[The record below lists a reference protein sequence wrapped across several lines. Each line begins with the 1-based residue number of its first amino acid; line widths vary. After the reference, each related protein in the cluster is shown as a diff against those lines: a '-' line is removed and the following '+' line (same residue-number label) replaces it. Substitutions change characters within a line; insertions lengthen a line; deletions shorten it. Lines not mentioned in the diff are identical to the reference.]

1 MLKSRQRR
9 SGSSGNSENRWI
21 TAITGIFT
29 PHRAYKCMR
38 RIGFVVNPIAGMGGR
53 VGLKGTDGKVETAR
67 ERGAEPRAPGRG
79 ESVVQAISNRS
90 ESFEIVTW
98 DGEMGAAEAKR
109 VGVDVTVLGESGGNE
124 TSAADTVK
132 AVEAFLEA
140 GVDIVLFVGGDGTAV
155 DVFET
160 LAAADADTPML
171 GAPAGVKVYSS
182 VFAVSPQAAGQ
193 IAATFDRT
201 TEREVNDI
209 DEEAYREG
217 EVRAELKGLAT
228 VPVAANLQSSKQIVG
243 GDVEGLAQGI
253 VEEAD
258 SETTYILGPGG
269 TLKQI
274 KSAFGID
281 GSPLGV
287 DVIQDGELLLKD
299 GSEAE
304 ILDALGAENEII
316 VSPIG
321 GQGFVFGRGNDQIS
335 PPIIRQSLVTVVSS
349 AEKLDETDVLHVD
362 TGDKAVDEE
371 LRGWIKVRV
380 GRVEQRMVKI
390 V

>member
-1 MLKSRQRR
+1 
-9 SGSSGNSENRWI
+9 
-21 TAITGIFT
+21 
-29 PHRAYKCMR
+29 MR

-53 VGLKGTDGKVETAR
+53 VGLKGTDGNVEAAR
-67 ERGAEPRAPGRG
+67 ERGAEPRAPERA
-79 ESVVQAISNRS
+79 ETVVEALSNRP
-90 ESFEIVTW
+90 ESIEIVTW
-98 DGEMGAAEAKR
+98 GGEMGAVEAEQA
-109 VGVDVTVLGESGGNE
+109 GVDVTVLGEPEADE
-124 TSAADTVK
+124 TSAVDTVE
-132 AVEAFLEA
+132 AVEAFVEA
-140 GVDIVLFVGGDGTAV
+140 DVDLVLFVGGDGTAV

-160 LAAADADTPML
+160 LAAADEDTPML

-209 DEEAYREG
+209 DEAAYREG

-228 VPVAANLQSSKQIVG
+228 VPVAEDLQSSKQIVG

-253 VEEAD
+253 VEETD
-258 SETTYILGPGG
+258 PKMTYILGPGG
-269 TLKQI
+269 TVKQI

-287 DVIQDGELLLKD
+287 DVIRDGDLLVQD

-304 ILDALGAENEII
+304 ILDALGAKNEII

-335 PPIIRQSLVTVVSS
+335 PPIIRQSEVTVVSS

-362 TGDKAVDEE
+362 TGDEALDEE
-371 LRGWIKVRV
+371 LRGWIKVRI

>member
-1 MLKSRQRR
+1 
-9 SGSSGNSENRWI
+9 
-21 TAITGIFT
+21 
-29 PHRAYKCMR
+29 MR

-53 VGLKGTDGKVETAR
+53 VGLKGTDGNVETAR
-67 ERGAEPRAPGRG
+67 ERGAEPRAPERG
-79 ESVVQAISNRS
+79 ESVVQAISNRAD
-90 ESFEIVTW
+90 SFEIVTW
-98 DGEMGAAEAKR
+98 DGEMGAAEAER
-109 VGVDVTVLGESGGNE
+109 VGVDITVVGEPDGNE

-140 GVDIVLFVGGDGTAV
+140 DVDIVLFVGGDGTAV

-160 LAAADADTPML
+160 LAAADEDTPML

-228 VPVAANLQSSKQIVG
+228 VPVAADLQSSKQIVG

-269 TLKQI
+269 TLKRI

-287 DVIQDGELLLKD
+287 DVIQDGELLLED

-304 ILDALGAENEII
+304 ILDVLGTGNEII

-362 TGDKAVDEE
+362 TGDEAVDEE
-371 LRGWIKVRV
+371 LRGWIKVRI

>member
-1 MLKSRQRR
+1 
-9 SGSSGNSENRWI
+9 
-21 TAITGIFT
+21 
-29 PHRAYKCMR
+29 MR

-362 TGDKAVDEE
+362 TGDEAVDEE